1 MDSSDEKEVIV
12 ERGSGGFWAIA
23 AIVVVVIVCLIAYG
37 ETQHQQQTIAQLN
50 AHETDM
56 SSTIGQL
63 QNQLSD
69 VTNKLNNVQT
79 AQTAATTA
87 ANEAAAAAAKA
98 RPSRPDPRWNKF
110 QSQLSAQQQQ
120 LASEQGAITD
130 AQNAVNQ
137 TRTDLEGTINS
148 NHDELTGSIAKT
160 HDELVALEQ
169 RGEKNYD
176 EFDLTRGKS
185 NRFNRVGPISL
196 AVRKTDP
203 KHKHYDLAMMVDDNQ
218 MQKKNVNLYEPIWIG
233 DSQDSQPLEIVVN
246 KIDKD
251 HIHGYVASAKYS
263 AAEMKPTSAP
273 ANTPAPQTPDNSTQ
287 AAPSN
292 SPQSN

>member
-12 ERGSGGFWAIA
+12 ERSYGGLWAAA
-23 AIVVVVIVCLIAYG
+23 AIVVVAIVCSVAYS
-37 ETQHQQQTIAQLN
+37 QSHRQQQTIAQLN

-56 SSTIGQL
+56 NSTIGQL

-69 VTNKLNNVQT
+69 VTNKLNDVQT

-87 ANEAAAAAAKA
+87 ANEAAAAKA
-98 RPSRPDPRWNKF
+98 RPARPDPRWNKF
-110 QSQLSAQQQQ
+110 QNQLSAQQQQ

-130 AQNAVNQ
+130 AQNALNQ

-169 RGEKNYD
+169 KGERNYD
-176 EFDLTRGKS
+176 EFDLTKGS
-185 NRFNRVGPISL
+185 NSRYYRVGPISL

-203 KHKHYDLAMMVDDNQ
+203 KHKHYDLAMMVDDNK
-218 MQKKNVNLYEPIWIG
+218 MQKKNVNLYEPIFIG
-233 DSQDSQPLEIVVN
+233 DSQDGQPVEIVVN
-246 KIDKD
+246 KIDKN

-263 AAEMKPTSAP
+263 AQMKATSAP
-273 ANTPAPQTPDNSTQ
+273 ADAPAPMTPDNTATPAPT
-287 AAPSN
+287 SN
-292 SPQSN
+292 PQSN